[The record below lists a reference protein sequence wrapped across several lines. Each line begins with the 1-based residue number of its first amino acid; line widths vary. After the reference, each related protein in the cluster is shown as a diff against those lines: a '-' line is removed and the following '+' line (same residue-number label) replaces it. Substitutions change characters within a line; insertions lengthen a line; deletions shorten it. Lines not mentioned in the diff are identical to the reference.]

1 MRMNMLAAGCVAA
14 VLSAVF
20 VVPAD
25 AQSRRPEPRKRV
37 VVPAPI
43 QPTMTVYRTP
53 EGRRYVV
60 VHRRSYLDAGTE
72 VYPGSQRYT
81 DYIFPPTYSAFNVFE
96 PSSPYKRWPLPG
108 PFELGSYR
116 APDPY

>member
-1 MRMNMLAAGCVAA
+1 MRLKMLTAGCVAVVIA
-14 VLSAVF
+14 VTFAI
-20 VVPAD
+20 PAD
-25 AQSRRPEPRKRV
+25 AQSRRPDARQRF
-37 VVPAPI
+37 VPAPI
-43 QPTMTVYRTP
+43 QPTVTVYRTP

-81 DYIFPPTYSAFNVFE
+81 DYIFPPTYSAYSIFE

-116 APDPY
+116 APSAY